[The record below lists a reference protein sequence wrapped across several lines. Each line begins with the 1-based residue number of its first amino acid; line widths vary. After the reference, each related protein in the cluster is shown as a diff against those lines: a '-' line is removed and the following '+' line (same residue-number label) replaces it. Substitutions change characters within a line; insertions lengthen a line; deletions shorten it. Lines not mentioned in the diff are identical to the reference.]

1 MFTKLKTV
9 IVFAFLGLV
18 SQSFAGVITLEG
30 NYQGKNLYIQN
41 PFASS
46 GVGFCTYEVQIN
58 GQTTTDEIQSSAF
71 EIDFSFFQLPLGAK
85 VEVKIKHKDECKPKV
100 LNPEVLKPMSTF
112 ELENMKISPNGT
124 LNATVKGEVGKL
136 TFYVEQFRWNKW
148 VNVGEFEGKG
158 TPQSNDYTY
167 NITTIHSGENR
178 FRLKQVDGTG
188 KPRYSMESKF
198 RSPLPEVTVT
208 PTDGK
213 KADAE
218 IKFSDKT
225 MYEIFNSFGNIVD
238 KGIAQSVN
246 VSKLEKGTYYVNF
259 DNKTSSFK
267 K

>member
-1 MFTKLKTV
+1 MFNKLK
-9 IVFAFLGLV
+9 FAAFVSFSMLV
-18 SQSFAGVITLEG
+18 SQAFAGVITIEG

-58 GQTTTDEIQSSAF
+58 GKVTTDEIQSSAF
-71 EIDFSFFQLPLGAK
+71 EVDFSFFQLPLGAK

-112 ELENMKISPNGT
+112 EVEAMKVSPNGT
-124 LNATVKGEVGKL
+124 LNVTTKGEVGKL
-136 TFYVEQFRWNKW
+136 TFYIEQFRWNKW

-158 TPQSNDYTY
+158 IPTSTDYTHT
-167 NITTIHSGENR
+167 ITTIHSGENR

-198 RSPLPEVTVT
+198 RSPLPEITWT
-208 PTDGK
+208 PGEGK
-213 KADAE
+213 KAADE
-218 IKFSDKT
+218 IRFSDKT
-225 MYEIFNSFGNIVD
+225 LYEIYNSFGNIVD
-238 KGIAQSVN
+238 KGLAGSAN
-246 VSKLEKGTYYVNF
+246 VSKLEKGTYYLNY
-259 DNKTSSFK
+259 DNKTGTFK